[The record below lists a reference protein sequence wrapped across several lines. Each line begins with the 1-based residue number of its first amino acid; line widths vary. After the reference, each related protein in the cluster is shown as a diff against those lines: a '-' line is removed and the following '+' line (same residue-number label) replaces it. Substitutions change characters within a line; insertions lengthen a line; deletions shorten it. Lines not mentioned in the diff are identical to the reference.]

1 MTKNVTYPSALSQP
15 ILRQNPLHLP
25 YITSRT
31 ILTFRD
37 TSTPSPRARTRATL
51 YTTLPPRPAYG
62 ALHSSANP
70 EKRDTSLWLFSL
82 SRRLLCFASRS
93 PYPPLLLLA
102 AGLCY
107 RRLGAPQSMPS
118 RRRARFVCSAFLS
131 LSFSRFL
138 SLSTPFAPL
147 LFPGAPRRPEQPR
160 VRATICSDIGG
171 APRPSTTKDFLYVVF
186 LFFTSPHSR

>member
-93 PYPPLLLLA
+93 PYPPLLLLG

-107 RRLGAPQSMPS
+107 RRLGVPQSMPS
-118 RRRARFVCSAFLS
+118 RRRARFVCSATLS
-131 LSFSRFL
+131 LSLVLSFSLSPLL
-138 SLSTPFAPL
+138 SLLCCFQA
-147 LFPGAPRRPEQPR
+147 RRAGQSSRECAR
-160 VRATICSDIGG
+160 RYAVTLVVRRDRRRRRIFYT
-171 APRPSTTKDFLYVVF
+171 
-186 LFFTSPHSR
+186 